1 MDLLLSKREAFMKR
15 ILVSL
20 ALLSTFLGSM
30 GIAIQ
35 ADFEIEE
42 VKAEIAKHLEKPERG
57 FIKITNEIESDTAL
71 SKLGNE
77 FFNEN
82 FLYIDYLTKHD
93 ESYLESITQVFGLYL
108 ISKGEKTTGFSDNT
122 QKDFSLHDLKATAV
136 RFMFPTKV
144 TKEGKIGVRICVTG
158 EGFRDYSE
166 RNINFEAFTFD
177 AIFNE
182 IKKEDA
188 SFLMTRIQE
197 YGKLARELKLS
208 TSEND
213 LLIRAQGALWAL
225 FYNDKDFEKMLIEC
239 YQKKSEY
246 MPFKIV
252 LE

>member
-1 MDLLLSKREAFMKR
+1 MRNAVIILTSVCLLF
-15 ILVSL
+15 
-20 ALLSTFLGSM
+20 GSIIFAM
-30 GIAIQ
+30 HEEFG
-35 ADFEIEE
+35 IEE
-42 VKAEIAKHLEKPERG
+42 IKAELAKHLEKPESG
-57 FIKITNEIESDTAL
+57 FIKIKTEIESNTAL
-71 SKLGNE
+71 SELGNA
-77 FFNEN
+77 FFREN
-82 FLYIDYLTKHD
+82 YLYVDYLTKHD
-93 ESYLESITQVFGLYL
+93 ESYLESISQVFGLYL
-108 ISKGEKTTGFSDNT
+108 ISKGESVSGFSDIT
-122 QKDFSLHDLKATAV
+122 QTKFSLHDLKSTAV

-166 RNINFEAFTFD
+166 RNIDFEAFTFD

-188 SFLMTRIQE
+188 SFLMPRIQE

-208 TSEND
+208 TDEKD
-213 LLIRAQGALWAL
+213 LLMRAQGALWAL

-239 YQKKSEY
+239 YQAKSDY